1 MKMNVEFSGLTET
14 LKALE
19 ECATDKELRRTNKA
33 IVERA
38 QPTVHQSMKK
48 RIPVSADNSKSGRG
62 LKGGRSSR
70 PEHGHAKDNIPIEKV
85 RVRGTTAT
93 GEVGWTLSDNSE
105 YFYMKFVEW
114 GTVNMPP
121 RPFIAA
127 AAREADRPLRDIAEE
142 EYTALLARKLGG

>member
-1 MKMNVEFSGLTET
+1 MKMYMDFSGLEET

-19 ECATDKELRRTNKA
+19 ECASDKEMKATNKK

-38 QPTVHQSMKK
+38 QPSVHSSMKK
-48 RIPVSADNSKSGRG
+48 RIPVSIDNSKSGRS

-70 PEHGHAKDNIPIEKV
+70 PTHGHAKDNIPVEKV
-85 RVRGTTAT
+85 RFRGTSAS
-93 GEVGWTLSDNSE
+93 GEVGWELSDTSE

-114 GTVNMPP
+114 GTLKMPP

-127 AAREADRPLRDIAEE
+127 AAKEAERPLSDIAEQ
-142 EYTALLARKLGG
+142 EYSALLARKLGG